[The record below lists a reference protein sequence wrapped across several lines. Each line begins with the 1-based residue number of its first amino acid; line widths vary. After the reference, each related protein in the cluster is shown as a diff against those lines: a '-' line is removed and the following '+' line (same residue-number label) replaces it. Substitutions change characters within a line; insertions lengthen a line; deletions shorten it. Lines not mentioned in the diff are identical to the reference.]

1 MSKTVAEIMV
11 EQLTKIAS
19 ALDYLQ
25 KVGLPRDIIILYIQK
40 KTRLSQ
46 RDIIAVLD
54 ALKEF
59 QKQIRVPT
67 Q

>member
-1 MSKTVAEIMV
+1 MSKTVAEVML
-11 EQLTKIAS
+11 EQCGKIAS
-19 ALDYLQ
+19 ALDQLQ

-46 RDIIAVLD
+46 RDIVAVLD
-54 ALKEF
+54 ALKDF
-59 QKQIRVPT
+59 QKQIKVQT

>member
-25 KVGLPRDIIILYIQK
+25 RVGLPRDIIILYIQK

-59 QKQIRVPT
+59 QKQIKVPT

>member
-1 MSKTVAEIMV
+1 LSKTVAEIMV

-25 KVGLPRDIIILYIQK
+25 RVGLPRDIIILYIQK

-59 QKQIRVPT
+59 QKQIKVPT

>member
-1 MSKTVAEIMV
+1 LSKTVAEVMV

-25 KVGLPRDIIILYIQK
+25 RVGLPRDIIILYIQK
-40 KTRLSQ
+40 RTRLSQ

-59 QKQIRVPT
+59 QKQIKVPT

>member
-1 MSKTVAEIMV
+1 LSKTVAEIMV

-40 KTRLSQ
+40 RTRLPQ

-59 QKQIRVPT
+59 QKQIKVPT

>member
-40 KTRLSQ
+40 RTRLPQ

>member
-1 MSKTVAEIMV
+1 LSKTVAEVMV

-25 KVGLPRDIIILYIQK
+25 KIGLPRDIIILYIQK
-40 KTRLSQ
+40 RTRLPQ

>member
-40 KTRLSQ
+40 KTRLPQ